1 MKIAALIAVAALTCG
16 TAFAQSYGSSGSS
29 SRDTSANHSA
39 TTANESQPKGEGIMD
54 KTKRAFHR
62 LGEKLHAGKKSS
74 DNTDKTAQ
82 QDPESTHAMGASG
95 SGKSDSA
102 RQARMDQA
110 YSNSKSK
117 SMNK

>member
-1 MKIAALIAVAALTCG
+1 MKIAALITVAALTCG
-16 TAFAQSYGSSGSS
+16 TALAQGYGSSSGSS
-29 SRDTSANHSA
+29 STHNQSAA
-39 TTANESQPKGEGIMD
+39 TANDSPSKGDGILD